1 MLLLILNN
9 KRRQVM
15 RTLCFNREIY
25 IGIRMGRQRVS
36 KGKIIPKKD
45 EKVIDVLR
53 TLEPSTSD
61 DEFVK
66 KFREM
71 YPDDWQRVVK
81 RYDEHERL
89 TPKGKSHPMAK
100 PFQYMLN
107 ASRKIRGLYANGKD
121 LNELLLEMSA
131 PKPKFE
137 EGAPDKLDKML
148 KKLADIS
155 SYETRVLAVNHLVIF
170 KCEESISALTDV
182 MRNDKVF
189 EVRDTA
195 YQRLVRFGCSVDKPI
210 KGKAYTDPEIQDKF
224 QNVASQL
231 KPGFSLDKFES
242 KFKHLYPEEYDL
254 QRLEKRNRFKSWLK
268 KAVGNLPK
276 T

>member
-1 MLLLILNN
+1 
-9 KRRQVM
+9 
-15 RTLCFNREIY
+15 
-25 IGIRMGRQRVS
+25 MGRQRVS

-45 EKVIDVLR
+45 EKVVDVLL
-53 TLEPSTSD
+53 TLDPNASD

-71 YPDDWQRVVK
+71 YPDDWKRVVK

-121 LNELLLEMSA
+121 LNELLLEMST

-137 EGAPDKLDKML
+137 EGVPEKLDKML
-148 KKLADIS
+148 KKLADLS
-155 SYETRVLAVNHLVIF
+155 SYEERILAVNQLGKF
-170 KCEESISALTDV
+170 KCEESISALTEV
-182 MRNDKVF
+182 MKNDKVYD
-189 EVRDTA
+189 VRDIA
-195 YQRLVRFGCSVDKPI
+195 YQRLERFGCSVDKPV
-210 KGKAYTDPEIQDKF
+210 KSKAYTDPEIQNKL
-224 QNVASQL
+224 QSVASQL
-231 KPGFSLDKFES
+231 KPGYSLDKFES

-254 QRLEKRNRFKSWLK
+254 QRFDKRSRFKSWLK
-268 KAVGNLPK
+268 KAMGNLPK